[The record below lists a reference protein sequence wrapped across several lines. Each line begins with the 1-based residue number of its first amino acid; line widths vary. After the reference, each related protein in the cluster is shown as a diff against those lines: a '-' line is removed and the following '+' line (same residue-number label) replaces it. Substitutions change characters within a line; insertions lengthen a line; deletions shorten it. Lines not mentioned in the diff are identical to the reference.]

1 MPRDNDSDPR
11 APFLKLHPLRELS
24 VCCVSKSFLPLK
36 RTELGVHLPSKHGQ
50 VITSMVSLKIQI
62 LPTRYLPSWRNFNY
76 WATEDVQMAKG
87 HETCATSLMIRD
99 MKSIYLTCHVARISD
114 CFVTHNHKP
123 KWLKRIFYHS
133 FGVSHT
139 QTQLN
144 WALLFP
150 ASLMRLQGRCW
161 PELGSLWKSEWLG
174 KFGFQA
180 HRVGWSHSIPCS
192 PLNAMPP
199 LLAGC

>member
-1 MPRDNDSDPR
+1 MYRWP
-11 APFLKLHPLRELS
+11 
-24 VCCVSKSFLPLK
+24 
-36 RTELGVHLPSKHGQ
+36 
-50 VITSMVSLKIQI
+50 
-62 LPTRYLPSWRNFNY
+62 
-76 WATEDVQMAKG
+76 KG

-114 CFVTHNHKP
+114 CFITHNHKP

-161 PELGSLWKSEWLG
+161 TELGSLWKSEWLG

-199 LLAGC
+199 LLAGCWPDAAFRFLPWDISTMGVCSNKAWKPTGQQKGSSGKTQGASRCNVIMAATAYSLHHIPWVRRKS